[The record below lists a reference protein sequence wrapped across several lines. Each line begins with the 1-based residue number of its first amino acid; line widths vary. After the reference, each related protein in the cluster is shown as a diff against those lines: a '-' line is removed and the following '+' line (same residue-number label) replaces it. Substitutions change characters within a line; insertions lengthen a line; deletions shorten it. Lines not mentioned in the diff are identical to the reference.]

1 MESKRWKTVIKK
13 KMTEVGTYKTAFDKT
28 IETLSNILE
37 HRDAVFDQFV
47 EEGSEYIVE
56 RISDRGAVN
65 SAKNP
70 LFTIWTELN
79 AQALQYWRDLGL
91 TPAGLKRID
100 ESAVKISGNKES
112 FESILSKLNI

>member
-1 MESKRWKTVIKK
+1 MEARKWKTIIKR
-13 KMTEVGTYKTAFDKT
+13 KMTEVGTYKPAFEKT
-28 IETLSNILE
+28 VETLANILE
-37 HRDAVFDQFV
+37 HRDLVY
-47 EEGSEYIVE
+47 EEFQADGRYIIN

-70 LFTIWTELN
+70 LFVVWTELN
-79 AQALQYWRDLGL
+79 SQALAYWRDLGL

-112 FESILSKLNI
+112 FEGILSSLGI